1 MEINMN
7 PDVRVYWS
15 ATVIYGLAAL
25 LYILSFVQKKENFSG
40 VAMKFAWLGLIV
52 HAIGTFYPAIT
63 HKYTHICS
71 FYKVMGGTTM
81 IGMFVFLT
89 MSTVKKEIKPAALMI
104 MPLFFGLM
112 VLGGLIPCHPLGP
125 SPVYKG
131 WQLWGH
137 VTGAGFNFGFASLAA
152 ATGMLYLIKAKGK
165 TGYPYD
171 QLPSLETL
179 DRWNYRFVLVAF
191 FFACAMVASASLWA
205 IMKFGMVKK
214 TMFLAS
220 IVWGFW
226 SIYAVALGVRWFLR
240 WQGKK
245 LAFYSPVALILV
257 MSIMFYMA
265 PFGEKNYHSGPFF
278 YPYKM
283 DSMNTAP
290 EKLDNKNTVP
300 GTEQSGPISSVPQ
313 DLASAVK
320 LASKK

>member
-1 MEINMN
+1 MELNMN
-7 PDVRVYWS
+7 PDVRVYWT
-15 ATVIYGLAAL
+15 ATVIYGIAAL
-25 LYILSFVQKKENFSG
+25 LFILSFVQKKENFSG
-40 VAMKFAWLGLIV
+40 LARKFAWVGLII
-52 HAIGTFYPAIT
+52 HSIGTFYPAIT

-89 MSTVKKEIKPAALMI
+89 MSEVKKELKSSALLI

-152 ATGMLYLIKAKGK
+152 AAGLLYLIKEKGK

-171 QLPSLETL
+171 QMPSLETL
-179 DRWNYRFVLVAF
+179 DRWNYRFVMVAF
-191 FFACAMVASASLWA
+191 IFACAMVASASLWA

-214 TMFLAS
+214 TAFLAS

-226 SIYAVALGVRWFLR
+226 SIYAVALGARWFLH
-240 WQGKK
+240 WQGRK
-245 LAFYSPVALILV
+245 LAFYSQAALILV

-283 DSMNTAP
+283 DNTTPDDSKSTAP
-290 EKLDNKNTVP
+290 
-300 GTEQSGPISSVPQ
+300 GTTQSGPISLPQ
-313 DLASAVK
+313 ESAIK
-320 LASKK
+320 LAAKK

>member
-7 PDVRVYWS
+7 PDVRVYWT

-25 LYILSFVQKKENFSG
+25 LYVLSFAQKKENFAG
-40 VAMKFAWLGLIV
+40 LAIKFAWLGFLI
-52 HAIGTFYPAIT
+52 HAVGTFYPAIT

-71 FYKVMGGTTM
+71 FYKVMGGTVV
-81 IGMFVFLT
+81 IGMFVFLA
-89 MSTVKKEIKPAALMI
+89 MAAVKKEVKPAALLI
-104 MPLFFGLM
+104 LPLFFGLM
-112 VLGGLIPCHPLGP
+112 VLGGMIPCHPLGP

-152 ATGMLYLIKAKGK
+152 AVGILYLLKASGK

-171 QLPSLETL
+171 KLPSLEIL
-179 DRWNYRFVLVAF
+179 DRLNYRFVMVAF
-191 FFACAMVASASLWA
+191 IFACAMVASASLWA

-226 SIYAVALGVRWFLR
+226 SIYAAALGMRWFLH

-245 LAFYSPVALILV
+245 LAVYSPVALLLV

-278 YPYKM
+278 YPYKI
-283 DSMNTAP
+283 DSMNT
-290 EKLDNKNTVP
+290 DP
-300 GTEQSGPISSVPQ
+300 GKADGKKTIQSGPVSVPQ
-313 DLASAVK
+313 LPAAAASIAGNNK
-320 LASKK
+320 

>member
-1 MEINMN
+1 MDLNMN
-7 PDVRVYWS
+7 PDVRIYWL
-15 ATVIYGLAAL
+15 ATVIYGVAAL

-40 VAMKFAWLGLIV
+40 LAMKFAWSGLIV
-52 HAIGTFYPAIT
+52 HALGTFYPAIT

-89 MSTVKKEIKPAALMI
+89 MSAVKKEIKPAALLI
-104 MPLFFGLM
+104 LPLFFGLM

-137 VTGAGFNFGFASLAA
+137 VTGAGFNFGFAALAA
-152 ATGMLYLIKAKGK
+152 AAGMLYLIKEKGK

-171 QLPSLETL
+171 QMPSLETL
-179 DRWNYRFVLVAF
+179 DRWNYRFVMVAF
-191 FFACAMVASASLWA
+191 IFACAMVASASLWA

-214 TMFLAS
+214 TMFLMS
-220 IVWGFW
+220 LVWGFW
-226 SIYAVALGVRWFLR
+226 SIYAVALGARWLLHWR
-240 WQGKK
+240 GRK
-245 LAFYSPVALILV
+245 LAFYSPAALILV
-257 MSIMFYMA
+257 MSLMFYMA

-283 DSMNTAP
+283 DNSVDTPSVTN
-290 EKLDNKNTVP
+290 
-300 GTEQSGPISSVPQ
+300 QSGPASVPQ
-313 DLASAVK
+313 DAGPAVK
-320 LASKK
+320 